1 MKRYLVLIF
10 LIIVLIFSTRY
21 LVFTKHIEKPY
32 PMYYI
37 YNAPIDEVR
46 NNVSSMFSN
55 GKFYGLDNEIG
66 YNPIERETSK
76 ITDNENRNHFFINWF
91 GWNSSGEDS
100 KIYYN
105 WWGKL
110 KLIPSY
116 HIILDSLSNSQTK
129 ITIESFPKVKAGT
142 DFSLNHMLPYITSRK
157 VNVKPSTIEEY
168 EILLRIGKL
177 VGEKDMPSLK
187 LPE

>member
-1 MKRYLVLIF
+1 MF
-10 LIIVLIFSTRY
+10 CTRY
-21 LVFTKHIEKPY
+21 FVFTKHIEKLY
-32 PMYYI
+32 PMYYV
-37 YNAPIDEVR
+37 YHAPLDNVR
-46 NNVSSMFSN
+46 NNVIAMFSN
-55 GKFYGLDNEIG
+55 GKFHGLEFEIG
-66 YNPIERETSK
+66 YDSSERETNK
-76 ITDNENRNHFFINWF
+76 ITDNQNRNHFFINWF

-116 HIILDSLSNSQTK
+116 HIILDSLSKNQTK

-157 VNVKPSTIEEY
+157 VNVMPSTIEEY
-168 EILLRIGKL
+168 EIIKRIGEL
-177 VGEKDMPSLK
+177 SGETNMPR
-187 LPE
+187 